1 LPRTIEQLGGL
12 AEAAIQKRLLQPKR
26 VIELTV
32 RQYDRLIAADASS
45 HPLLRPFA
53 KMPSTIPAGEQER
66 LRSAAITAIRSH
78 VQPALKDLRARVA
91 ATYLPKAR
99 STLGLSD
106 AFNGR
111 ELYAIE
117 LRGHTTTN
125 YTADEIHE
133 IGLKEV
139 RRIQDEMAA
148 IRSELKFSGTAAEF
162 VEKVLDAPEMRF
174 KTGDEILRH
183 ARDISKR
190 IDPEL
195 PRLFKVLPRMP
206 YGVRAIPEERART
219 EAPHYQPPAVDGSRA
234 GNFFIKTVDPEQQS
248 KCCMEA
254 LILHEAV
261 PGHHL
266 QNALAREMQDVP
278 DFRRIGRFTAYS
290 EGWGLYA
297 ETLGPELGMYQSPYE
312 RYGKLQNEI
321 MRAVRLVVDT
331 GLHAKG
337 WTREQAI
344 ELMRLAKGG
353 FINEEFIAAEA
364 DRYISWPGQAVAYKV
379 GGLKIEELRV
389 RAERALGAKF
399 NVRDFHDVVLRNG
412 SVPLDILE
420 EQVSQY
426 ISQAK

>member
-1 LPRTIEQLGGL
+1 MEQLSEVVL
-12 AEAAIQKRLLQPKR
+12 DAIEKQLLQPKR
-26 VIELTV
+26 IVELTL
-32 RQYDRLIAADASS
+32 RQYDQAIAADPAA

-53 KMPSTIPAGEQER
+53 DMPSSVSKKEQER
-66 LRSAAITAIRSH
+66 LRTAAMAQIRTGI
-78 VQPALKDLRARVA
+78 QPALKKLRDTVA
-91 ATYLPKAR
+91 TAYLPKAR
-99 STLGLSD
+99 GTLGLSN
-106 AFNGR
+106 AFNGV
-111 ELYAIE
+111 ELYANE

-125 YTADEIHE
+125 YTADQIHE

-139 RRIQDEMAA
+139 KRIQAEMAA
-148 IRSELKFSGTAAEF
+148 IRSELKFEGTPEEF

-219 EAPHYQPPAVDGSRA
+219 AAPHYQAPAVDGSRA
-234 GNFFIKTVDPEQQS
+234 GNFFLKTVDPDKQS

-266 QNALAREMQDVP
+266 QNALAREMRDVP
-278 DFRRIGRFTAYS
+278 EFRRVARFTS
-290 EGWGLYA
+290 FGEGWGLYA
-297 ETLGPELGMYQSPYE
+297 ETLGSALGMYQSPYE
-312 RYGKLQNEI
+312 RYGKLQSEL

-353 FINEEFIAAEA
+353 FGRFHRE
-364 DRYISWPGQAVAYKV
+364 R
-379 GGLKIEELRV
+379 GGPLYLL
-389 RAERALGAKF
+389 AGA
-399 NVRDFHDVVLRNG
+399 G
-412 SVPLDILE
+412 SGL
-420 EQVSQY
+420 
-426 ISQAK
+426 